1 MINQI
6 QILHCNNE
14 KRTAF
19 LLVHKK
25 VVPLC
30 IRSYVIDAKQ

>member
-1 MINQI
+1 MIDQI

-14 KRTAF
+14 KRTTF

-30 IRSYVIDAKQ
+30 ISSYVIDAKQ